1 MQTVKRFFF
10 VLCLVSG
17 MAWGGT
23 LRNPAAFAEENVT
36 RYADIS
42 KDESRQVVVAP
53 GTTNVYNGHATVV
66 RTKTGKMIAVWTI
79 GHGGACGPSAESTD
93 GGKTWTRIDDRF
105 PDAWKKTRNC
115 PAVFSLGERDGKE
128 RLMVF
133 SCGDYDMDQQRSVAM
148 AHCVSEDDGLTWKML
163 DPIPVTC
170 VMPLTTLVVLKS
182 GELLGL
188 YNDRWPELQK
198 RLTAER
204 GKQTWWNRVFQ
215 IRSRDGGMTWSAP
228 EKVAA
233 SETMNLCEPFVLGS
247 DDGQEL
253 CCIMRDNGGSRSQ
266 LAFSRDEGRTWSA
279 PEPSSAALTGHRHH
293 GVRDSKGR
301 WTIAFRDVDSESP
314 YRNHFCCW
322 RGTYDDIVKRNDR
335 EKIKLLHSRA
345 GRDCGYAAC
354 VLLPGDEVMAFTYI
368 KYRKGPEKHS
378 IVGVRIPDQLP

>member
-1 MQTVKRFFF
+1 MVKE
-10 VLCLVSG
+10 VKVSVVAILVFS
-17 MAWGGT
+17 AF
-23 LRNPAAFAEENVT
+23 AAFCAEEKAP

-42 KDESRQVVVAP
+42 KDEARQVVVAP

-66 RTKTGKMIAVWTI
+66 RTRTGKMIAVWTA

-115 PAVFSLGERDGKE
+115 PAIFSLGERDGKE

-133 SCGDYDMDQQRSVAM
+133 SCGDYDAANARSVAM
-148 AHCVSEDDGLTWKML
+148 THCLSEDDGMTWRML

-188 YNDRWPELQK
+188 YNDRWPELQRRRESETGVK
-198 RLTAER
+198 S
-204 GKQTWWNRVFQ
+204 WWNRVFQ
-215 IRSRDGGMTWSAP
+215 IRSGDGGLTWSAP
-228 EKVAA
+228 EKVAE

-247 DDGQEL
+247 DDGREL
-253 CCIMRDNGGSRSQ
+253 CCIIRDNAGVRSQ

-279 PEPSSAALTGHRHH
+279 PKPSSAALTGHRHH

-301 WTIAFRDVDSESP
+301 WTIAFRDVDKKSP

-322 RGTYDDIVKRNDR
+322 RGTYDDIVSRGGG
-335 EKIKLLHSRA
+335 EKVKLLHSHA
-345 GRDCGYAAC
+345 GWDCGYAAC
-354 VLLPGDEVMAFTYI
+354 VMLPGDEVMAFTYI
-368 KYRKGPEKHS
+368 KYKKGPEKHS